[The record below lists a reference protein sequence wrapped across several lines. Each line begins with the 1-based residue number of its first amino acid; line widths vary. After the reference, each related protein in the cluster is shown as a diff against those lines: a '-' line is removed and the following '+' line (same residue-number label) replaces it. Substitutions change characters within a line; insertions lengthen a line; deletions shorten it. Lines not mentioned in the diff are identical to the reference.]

1 MRKESTEQA
10 QILETIDNK
19 EFFLTEENM
28 KQVINHNKYENT
40 EQKKPAIWKI

>member
-19 EFFLTEENM
+19 EFFLTEKNM
-28 KQVINHNKYENT
+28 KQVINHNKT
-40 EQKKPAIWKI
+40 HTRI